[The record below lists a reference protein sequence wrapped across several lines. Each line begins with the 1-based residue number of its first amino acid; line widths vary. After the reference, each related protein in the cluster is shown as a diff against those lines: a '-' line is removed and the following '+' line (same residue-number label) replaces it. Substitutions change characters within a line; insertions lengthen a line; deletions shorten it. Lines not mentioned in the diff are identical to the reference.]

1 MVLQRYRRGV
11 FITLLVLMVPWPAQA
26 VEPLTLFLLNM
37 LRERAVSMTLESVVR
52 HQEAEAQ
59 KVLPQTG
66 DWAGVYGVTHA
77 QVREM
82 IDTGFVHLSATQ
94 RTEIYHSFGR
104 MLDDPK
110 NALARPLI
118 IQELAMKAS
127 AVRVAHERLAGLSQ
141 GEKRAIAMD
150 ARQEYERLPAD
161 ERLQM
166 VRLLETRIV
175 PIPRD
180 LSDMMLAEFN
190 AVPVVPAVVPATA
203 PLTAAVPASSNAP

>member
-1 MVLQRYRRGV
+1 
-11 FITLLVLMVPWPAQA
+11 
-26 VEPLTLFLLNM
+26 
-37 LRERAVSMTLESVVR
+37 MTLESVAKHR
-52 HQEAEAQ
+52 EAEAQ
-59 KVLPQTG
+59 KLIPQIG

-77 QVREM
+77 QLREM

-94 RTEIYHSFGR
+94 RTEIFHSIGS

-141 GEKRAIAMD
+141 GEKRAIARD

-180 LSDMMLAEFN
+180 LSDMILAEFT
-190 AVPVVPAVVPATA
+190 AVSVAPAVVPATA
-203 PLTAAVPASSNAP
+203 PLSAAAPAPSNVPLK